1 MQAEVARAPFVGA
14 VRTACLQQ
22 VVEHGSVQAPGGL
35 PARALCTSLPFA
47 ICRRAPH
54 LLPGARSAARA
65 LAHTPLQG
73 PVVLLGRR
81 GDWLRGGL
89 GRK

>member
-22 VVEHGSVQAPGGL
+22 VGEHGSVQAPGGL

-47 ICRRAPH
+47 ICLRAPH
-54 LLPGARSAARA
+54 LLPGAPRQ
-65 LAHTPLQG
+65 PG
-73 PVVLLGRR
+73 PWPTLSCR
-81 GDWLRGGL
+81 GQ
-89 GRK
+89 